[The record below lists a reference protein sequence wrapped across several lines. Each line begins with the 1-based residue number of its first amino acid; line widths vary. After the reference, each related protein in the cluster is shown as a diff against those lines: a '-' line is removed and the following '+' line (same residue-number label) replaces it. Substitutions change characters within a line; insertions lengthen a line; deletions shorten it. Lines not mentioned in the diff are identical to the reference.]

1 MCQREISRK
10 RKKKEALERKLL
22 QEGYDK
28 SSILRDGK
36 EILANRTIQLLQT
49 RILHIYLNIKQQQL
63 DVSRLAD
70 SSKKRIK
77 LRRSIAA
84 NTTMLD
90 CNIDRY
96 NAIIHLSKEPLSSI
110 GKADALDGKFSWHLS
125 SGMMLHRIYN

>member
-1 MCQREISRK
+1 MCQREVSRK

-63 DVSRLAD
+63 DVSRLAG
-70 SSKKRIK
+70 
-77 LRRSIAA
+77 LFPL
-84 NTTMLD
+84 ML
-90 CNIDRY
+90 
-96 NAIIHLSKEPLSSI
+96 
-110 GKADALDGKFSWHLS
+110 
-125 SGMMLHRIYN
+125 